1 MRNKQDELFKFIKE
15 WENKD
20 DDEFNRNFEAFV
32 EKVELTYEET
42 KEISLSLDA
51 ESYKDGSANSGTAH
65 LQYAADFFIMV
76 LDDYDNNNESDDSR
90 KYLIN
95 EWQII

>member
-1 MRNKQDELFKFIKE
+1 MRNKEDELFKFIKE

-20 DDEFNRNFEAFV
+20 YDEFNRNFETFV
-32 EKVELTYEET
+32 EKLELSYEET

-51 ESYKDGSANSGTAH
+51 ESYKDGSPNSGSAH
-65 LQYAADFFIMV
+65 LQYAADFFVMI
-76 LDDYDNNNESDDSR
+76 LEDYDNNNESDDSR

-95 EWQII
+95 